1 MFNYDLVDVPMIE
14 ARMTGEG
21 RVYETPDGNHY
32 PSVTT
37 VLGNRPEKK
46 KSLAEWRKRIGEKQA
61 TEIST
66 QAARRGTSVHRLVE
80 EYLIDL
86 KEPDQNE
93 MPTAISSFN
102 SIKKS
107 LDVNLEVI
115 RGIEVPLYSDRLK
128 LAGRCDCVGKW
139 SGKNSIID
147 FKTSKKLK
155 KESWIE
161 EYFLQCT
168 AYSLMFEER
177 TKIVTEGIVIII
189 SVDDYKDPQVFM
201 KSRNGYISAL
211 EELVKDQLHN

>member
-1 MFNYDLVDVPMIE
+1 MFDYDLVNVPMIE
-14 ARMTGEG
+14 ARMTSEG
-21 RVYETPDGNHY
+21 RVYETPEGERY

-46 KSLAEWRKRIGEKQA
+46 KSLAEWRKRVGEKKA

-86 KEPDQNE
+86 KEPDLNE
-93 MPTAISSFN
+93 MPTAISSFK
-102 SIKKS
+102 SIRKS
-107 LDVNLEVI
+107 LDANLEVI

-128 LAGRCDCVGKW
+128 LAGRCDCVGIW
-139 SGKNSIID
+139 SGRNSIID
-147 FKTSKKLK
+147 FKTSRKLK
-155 KESWIE
+155 KEDWIE

-189 SVDDYKDPQVFM
+189 SVDDYADPQVFM
-201 KSRNGYISAL
+201 KSRNAYVNTL
-211 EELVKDQLHN
+211 EELIKN

>member
-1 MFNYDLVDVPMIE
+1 MFNYELVNVPMIE
-14 ARMTGEG
+14 AKTTPEG
-21 RVYETPDGNHY
+21 RMYETPDGNRY

-46 KSLAEWRKRIGEKQA
+46 KGLAEWRKRVGEEEA
-61 TEIST
+61 TRIST

-80 EYLIDL
+80 DYLIDL
-86 KEPDQNE
+86 KEPDLNE
-93 MPTAISSFN
+93 MPTAISSFK

-128 LAGRCDCVGKW
+128 LAGRCDCVGVW

-147 FKTSKKLK
+147 FKTSRKLK

-161 EYFLQCT
+161 DYFLQCT

-177 TKIVTEGIVIII
+177 TRIVTEGIVIII
-189 SVDDYKDPQVFM
+189 SVDDYEDPQIFM
-201 KSRNGYISAL
+201 KSRNGYINTL
-211 EELVKDQLHN
+211 EQLVSN

>member
-14 ARMTGEG
+14 ARMTAEG
-21 RVYETPDGNHY
+21 RVYETPDGNQY

>member
-1 MFNYDLVDVPMIE
+1 MFDYDLVNVPMIE
-14 ARMTGEG
+14 ARMTSEG
-21 RVYETPDGNHY
+21 RVYETPEGERY

-46 KSLAEWRKRIGEKQA
+46 KSLAEWRKRVGEKKA

-86 KEPDQNE
+86 KEPDLNE
-93 MPTAISSFN
+93 MPTAISSFK
-102 SIKKS
+102 SIRKS
-107 LDVNLEVI
+107 LDANLEVI
-115 RGIEVPLYSDRLK
+115 RGIEVTLYSDRLK
-128 LAGRCDCVGKW
+128 LAGRCDCVGIW
-139 SGKNSIID
+139 SGRNSIID
-147 FKTSKKLK
+147 FKTSRKLK
-155 KESWIE
+155 KEDWIE

-189 SVDDYKDPQVFM
+189 SVDDYADPQVFM
-201 KSRNGYISAL
+201 KSRNAYVNTL
-211 EELVKDQLHN
+211 EELIKN

>member
-1 MFNYDLVDVPMIE
+1 MFDYDLVNVPMIE
-14 ARMTGEG
+14 ARMTSEG
-21 RVYETPDGNHY
+21 RVYETPEGERY

-46 KSLAEWRKRIGEKQA
+46 KSLAEWRKRVGEKKA

-86 KEPDQNE
+86 KEPDLNE
-93 MPTAISSFN
+93 MPTAISSFK
-102 SIKKS
+102 SIRKS
-107 LDVNLEVI
+107 LDANLEVI

-128 LAGRCDCVGKW
+128 LAGRFDCVGIW
-139 SGKNSIID
+139 SGRNSIID
-147 FKTSKKLK
+147 FKTSRKLK
-155 KESWIE
+155 KEDWIE

-189 SVDDYKDPQVFM
+189 SVDDYADPQVFM
-201 KSRNGYISAL
+201 KSRNAYVNTL
-211 EELVKDQLHN
+211 EELIKN

>member
-1 MFNYDLVDVPMIE
+1 MFDYDLVDVPMIE
-14 ARMTGEG
+14 ARMTSEG
-21 RVYETPDGNHY
+21 RVYETPEGKRY

-46 KSLAEWRKRIGEKQA
+46 KSLAEWRKRVGEQKA

-86 KEPDQNE
+86 KEPDLNE

-102 SIKKS
+102 SIRKS
-107 LDVNLEVI
+107 LDINLEVI

-128 LAGRCDCVGKW
+128 LAGRCDCVGEW

-189 SVDDYKDPQVFM
+189 SVDDYADPQIFM
-201 KSRNGYISAL
+201 KSRNGYVSAL
-211 EELVKDQLHN
+211 EELLNTS

>member
-1 MFNYDLVDVPMIE
+1 MFNYELVNVPMIE
-14 ARMTGEG
+14 AKTTPEG
-21 RVYETPDGNHY
+21 RMYETPDGNRY

-46 KSLAEWRKRIGEKQA
+46 KGLAEWRKRVGEEEA
-61 TEIST
+61 TRIST

-80 EYLIDL
+80 DYLIDL
-86 KEPDQNE
+86 KEPDLNE
-93 MPTAISSFN
+93 MPTAISSFK

-128 LAGRCDCVGKW
+128 LAGRCDCVGVW

-147 FKTSKKLK
+147 FKTSRKLK
-155 KESWIE
+155 KERWIE
-161 EYFLQCT
+161 DYFLQCT

-177 TKIVTEGIVIII
+177 TRIVTEGIVIII
-189 SVDDYKDPQVFM
+189 SVDDYEDPQIFM
-201 KSRNGYISAL
+201 KSRNGYINTL
-211 EELVKDQLHN
+211 EQLVSN

>member
-1 MFNYDLVDVPMIE
+1 MFDYDLVNVPMIE
-14 ARMTGEG
+14 ARMTSEG
-21 RVYETPDGNHY
+21 RVYETPEGERY

-46 KSLAEWRKRIGEKQA
+46 KSLAEWRKRVGEKKA

-86 KEPDQNE
+86 KEPDLNE
-93 MPTAISSFN
+93 MPTAISSFK
-102 SIKKS
+102 SIRKS
-107 LDVNLEVI
+107 LDANLEVI
-115 RGIEVPLYSDRLK
+115 RGIEIPLYSDKLK
-128 LAGRCDCVGKW
+128 LAGRCDCVGIW
-139 SGKNSIID
+139 SGRNSIID
-147 FKTSKKLK
+147 FKTSRKLK
-155 KESWIE
+155 KEDWIE

-189 SVDDYKDPQVFM
+189 SVDDYADPQVFM
-201 KSRNGYISAL
+201 KSRNAYVNTL
-211 EELVKDQLHN
+211 EELIKN

>member
-1 MFNYDLVDVPMIE
+1 MFDYDLVNVPMIE
-14 ARMTGEG
+14 ARMTSEG
-21 RVYETPDGNHY
+21 RVYETPEGERY

-46 KSLAEWRKRIGEKQA
+46 KSLAEWRKRVGEKKA

-86 KEPDQNE
+86 KEPDLNE
-93 MPTAISSFN
+93 MPTAISSFK
-102 SIKKS
+102 SIRKS
-107 LDVNLEVI
+107 LDANLEVI

-128 LAGRCDCVGKW
+128 LAGRCDCVGIW
-139 SGKNSIID
+139 SGRNSIID
-147 FKTSKKLK
+147 FKTSRKLK
-155 KESWIE
+155 KEEWIE

-189 SVDDYKDPQVFM
+189 SVDDYADPQVFM
-201 KSRNGYISAL
+201 KSRNAYVNTL
-211 EELVKDQLHN
+211 EELIKN

>member
-1 MFNYDLVDVPMIE
+1 MFDYDLVDVPMIE
-14 ARMTGEG
+14 ARMTAEG
-21 RVYETPDGNHY
+21 RVYETPEGNRY

-46 KSLAEWRKRIGEKQA
+46 KSLAEWRKRVGEKRA

-86 KEPDQNE
+86 KEPDLNE
-93 MPTAISSFN
+93 MPTAISSFK
-102 SIKKS
+102 SIRKS
-107 LDVNLEVI
+107 LDANLEII
-115 RGIEVPLYSDRLK
+115 RGIEIPLYSDKLK
-128 LAGRCDCVGKW
+128 LAGRCDCVGRW
-139 SGKNSIID
+139 CGRNSIID
-147 FKTSKKLK
+147 FKTSRKLK
-155 KESWIE
+155 KENWIE

-189 SVDDYKDPQVFM
+189 SVDDYADPQVFM
-201 KSRNGYISAL
+201 KSRNAYISTL
-211 EELVKDQLHN
+211 EELVKC

>member
-1 MFNYDLVDVPMIE
+1 MFDYDLVEVPSIN
-14 ARMTGEG
+14 AKMTANG
-21 RVYETPDGNHY
+21 RVYETPEGNCY

-37 VLGNRPEKK
+37 VLSNRPEKK
-46 KSLAEWRKRIGEKQA
+46 KSLAEWRKRVGEKKA

-80 EYLIDL
+80 DYLVDL
-86 KEPDQNE
+86 REPDLNE

-102 SIKKS
+102 SIRKS
-107 LDVNLEVI
+107 LDINLEVI

-128 LAGRCDCVGKW
+128 LAGRCDCVGQW

-155 KESWIE
+155 KEEWIE

-177 TKIVTEGIVIII
+177 TGIVTEGIVVLI

-201 KSRNGYISAL
+201 KSRNGYIDTL
-211 EELVKDQLHN
+211 QELVKT

>member
-1 MFNYDLVDVPMIE
+1 MFDYELVDIPNLE
-14 ARMTGEG
+14 AKTTAEG
-21 RVYETPDGNHY
+21 RVYETPEGNCY

-46 KSLAEWRKRIGEKQA
+46 KSLAEWRKRVGEKKA

-80 EYLIDL
+80 DYLIDL
-86 KEPDQNE
+86 KEPDLSE
-93 MPTAISSFN
+93 MPSAVSSFK
-102 SIKKS
+102 SIRKS
-107 LDVNLEVI
+107 LDANLEVI

-128 LAGRCDCVGKW
+128 LAGRCDCVGQW
-139 SGKNSIID
+139 SGKNAIID

-155 KESWIE
+155 KEEWIE

-177 TKIVTEGIVIII
+177 TGIITEGIVVLI
-189 SVDDYKDPQVFM
+189 SVDDYEDPQIFM
-201 KSRNGYISAL
+201 KSRNGYIDTLKSII
-211 EELVKDQLHN
+211 N